1 MEEEKPAGPEA
12 AGDTLVHKK
21 TLTPSREAVEQV
33 QKMRSES
40 DDLRAEKDTSKY
52 GTPAKPDVDYS
63 PPKPEANKTQEP
75 ESPKSPNPISV
86 HVKAVLFYAI
96 YSLAANIFGLIQ
108 GLVLLRETNSRQP
121 QRLVQFGLLV
131 SVVWILMDVYL
142 LFGRDKWSIIRILRV
157 NAYLAA
163 LWIVLYLIGLVLVG
177 RLEIIGIVLEI
188 IMLLFL
194 RDVMYR
200 VGQE

>member
-40 DDLRAEKDTSKY
+40 DALRAEKDTSKY

-63 PPKPEANKTQEP
+63 PPKPDAEKTQKP
-75 ESPKSPNPISV
+75 KSPKSPNPISV
-86 HVKAVLFYAI
+86 HVKALLFYAI
-96 YSLAANIFGLIQ
+96 YSLAANIFGFVQ
-108 GLVLLRETNSRQP
+108 GLVLLRETNSGQP
-121 QRLVQFGLLV
+121 QWLIAFGLLV
-131 SVVWILMDVYL
+131 SVVWVLMDIYL
-142 LFGRDKWSIIRILRV
+142 LFGRDKWSVIRILRL

-163 LWIVLYLIGLVLVG
+163 LWIVLYLIGLLLVG
-177 RLEIIGIVLEI
+177 RLEVIGVVLEI